1 MNRVLG
7 VSVPEKMRAFFE
19 QHAASFRFSW
29 AADGAG
35 ARGMLAEESFDVLVI
50 NAPLPDE
57 TGERLAQEQAAASS
71 MGILLAAPE
80 HAAAE
85 TERRLEGS
93 GVFVLSKP
101 INRARFEEALRFA
114 GETKARLD
122 GIGRENLRLQRE
134 LRDIRL
140 INRAKCTLIQ
150 YLNMTEPQA
159 HYYIEKQA
167 MDMRMSREEIAREI
181 LKTYES

>member
-1 MNRVLG
+1 MGVLLA
-7 VSVPEKMRAFFE
+7 VPERIV
-19 QHAASFRFSW
+19 
-29 AADGAG
+29 D
-35 ARGMLAEESFDVLVI
+35 
-50 NAPLPDE
+50 
-57 TGERLAQEQAAASS
+57 
-71 MGILLAAPE
+71 
-80 HAAAE
+80 E

-101 INRARFEEALRFA
+101 IDRMRFEEALRFA
-114 GETKARLD
+114 GEAKARLEE
-122 GIGRENLRLQRE
+122 IERENLRLQHE

-140 INRAKCTLIQ
+140 IDRAKCTLIQ

-167 MDMRMSREEIAREI
+167 MDMRMSKAEIAREI

>member
-1 MNRVLG
+1 MKRVLG
-7 VSVPEKMRAFFE
+7 VSMPEKMRAFFE
-19 QHAASFRFSW
+19 MRAASFRFTW

-35 ARGMLAEESFDVLVI
+35 ARCLLSEATFDVLVI

-57 TGERLAQEQAAASS
+57 TGEWLAQEQASASS
-71 MGILLAAPE
+71 MGVLLAVPE
-80 HAAAE
+80 RIVDE

-101 INRARFEEALRFA
+101 IDRMRFEEALRFA
-114 GETKARLD
+114 GEAKARLEE
-122 GIGRENLRLQRE
+122 IERENLRLQHE

-140 INRAKCTLIQ
+140 IDRAKCTLIQ

-167 MDMRMSREEIAREI
+167 MDMRMSKAEIAREI